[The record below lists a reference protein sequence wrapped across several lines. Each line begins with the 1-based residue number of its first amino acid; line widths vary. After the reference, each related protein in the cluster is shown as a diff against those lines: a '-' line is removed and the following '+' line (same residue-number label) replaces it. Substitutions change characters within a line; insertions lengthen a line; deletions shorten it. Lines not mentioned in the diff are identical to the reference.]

1 MNIRHCMRRGLS
13 AGLAC
18 LLLFAASCSPDAD
31 MPGTTTG
38 TDRETGTAA
47 GTAASETVSKEES
60 TEMST
65 EEETMPA
72 APTEETGAEE
82 NALTAV
88 PAEELIF
95 DKAKGV
101 IKGIDADWLAKNKD
115 KPLSVAIPAEIDGVA
130 VTSIG
135 QNAFNGKKL

>member
-60 TEMST
+60 AEMST
-65 EEETMPA
+65 EEETMPV
-72 APTEETGAEE
+72 APTEAGHFADPAHLHGFDSERNGAYLKTTQC
-82 NALTAV
+82 AAT
-88 PAEELIF
+88 
-95 DKAKGV
+95 
-101 IKGIDADWLAKNKD
+101 
-115 KPLSVAIPAEIDGVA
+115 
-130 VTSIG
+130 
-135 QNAFNGKKL
+135 FNGDGSLTLTGTWSEGEHFSPSLRISYYSLM